1 MLVPLHSDSWL
12 VNKAASAYYE
22 DLLNCGVRIYRYNRG
37 FVHAK
42 TIVVDDALAMVGS
55 ANMDNRSFELNFE
68 TNAIVYDRAVAA
80 HLKQQFLEDLKDS
93 EELDRERWLQRGKLT
108 RFTESVARLLSGV
121 L

>member
-1 MLVPLHSDSWL
+1 
-12 VNKAASAYYE
+12 
-22 DLLNCGVRIYRYNRG
+22 
-37 FVHAK
+37 
-42 TIVVDDALAMVGS
+42 
-55 ANMDNRSFELNFE
+55 MDNRSFELNFE